1 MSKAKFCK
9 SRHSMIPRS
18 TSLPEI
24 LQLELYKHSLEGAI
38 KRTKVS
44 LFKTIYSLFSVSN
57 R

>member
-44 LFKTIYSLFSVSN
+44 
-57 R
+57 